1 MAVPSPVAIIGMSCR
16 FPGASCPEEL
26 EQLLL
31 NGVSSWGPIP
41 ADRWNSA
48 AFYHAQQGASESL
61 AAKHGYFLKDDI
73 SKFDAR
79 FFQVPPQEAHAMDP
93 QQRILLQTT
102 YEALENAGLPLE
114 DVRGSNTS
122 VFISAF
128 AYDYQRMGYK
138 DLAEVSGSHVAG
150 TGMAMLSNR
159 ISYVFD
165 LTGASLTLDTGCVS
179 CRCSL
184 PSSLI
189 SFCSDMS
196 TGLDLYQLSCF
207 QDIGTLSY
215 GYDAF
220 LMNTMLTGCH
230 YKSCSLA
237 VWFAFTRHARACV
250 LANPIWPL
258 SVDHNS

>member
-1 MAVPSPVAIIGMSCR
+1 MATPSPVAIIGMSCR
-16 FPGASCPEEL
+16 FPGASCPDEL
-26 EQLLL
+26 ERLLL

-41 ADRWNSA
+41 ADRWNRD
-48 AFYHAQQGASESL
+48 AFYHAHQGAAESL
-61 AAKHGYFLKDDI
+61 GSRHGYFLKDDI

-79 FFQVPPQEAHAMDP
+79 FFQIPPQEAHAMDP

-122 VFISAF
+122 VHISAF

-165 LTGASLTLDTGCVS
+165 LTGASVTLDTGCVS
-179 CRCSL
+179 YRCLLSL
-184 PSSLI
+184 PVLFSFYSICVSSLTYIGHHVSKTLKMYLINMRII
-189 SFCSDMS
+189 S
-196 TGLDLYQLSCF
+196 
-207 QDIGTLSY
+207 
-215 GYDAF
+215 
-220 LMNTMLTGCH
+220 
-230 YKSCSLA
+230 
-237 VWFAFTRHARACV
+237 
-250 LANPIWPL
+250 
-258 SVDHNS
+258 